1 MTALTD
7 ALQALR
13 GLVAEAAGGADVDLR
28 PALDS
33 PEFAQADVST
43 VPRKDAIDHVRVKLA
58 APVTVE
64 ELEGVWGPAHPL
76 PRLPSGGSTRTV
88 MFDSTLPGE
97 GESGATVL
105 AEADDKGCIESL
117 IVRADT
123 F

>member
-7 ALQALR
+7 ALTALR

-33 PEFAQADVST
+33 SKFAQADVTT
-43 VPRKDAIDHVRVKLA
+43 VPGKDSIDHVRVKLSS
-58 APVTVE
+58 PVRVE
-64 ELEGVWGPAHPL
+64 ELEQLWGPARPL
-76 PRLPSGGSTRTV
+76 PRRPSGGSTRT
-88 MFDSTLPGE
+88 MTFDSTLPGE

-105 AEADDKGCIESL
+105 AEADSKGCVESL
-117 IVRADT
+117 IVRADS